1 MNIPIRKQV
10 EAGALIDTLIA
21 TASGLSYTG
30 YIFIILGILL
40 YIFVR
45 GSRAEFF
52 YSKLT
57 RAFQLINALPLMNV
71 VIPAN
76 VIISNSILQSTLNF
90 DVLALIKPWEFKF
103 LNLNY
108 DKDGASAAQQK
119 FS

>member
-1 MNIPIRKQV
+1 MNIPIKKQV

-108 DKDGASAAQQK
+108 DEDGASAAQQK